1 MDGDSWVMGGPERA
15 SGELHHGCLLSLVQ
29 EQPWQSHLPRAVGKG
44 TQQPIAHAEALGND
58 FPSLS
63 ASGGASITHTASLSQ
78 RDLTG
83 KSAFSL
89 EQLLPPRIFASV
101 KNRA

>member
-1 MDGDSWVMGGPERA
+1 MDGDSCVMGAPERT

-29 EQPWQSHLPRAVGKG
+29 EQPWQSHLPRGLGKG
-44 TQQPIAHAEALGND
+44 TQQPTAHAEALGNY

-78 RDLTG
+78 RDLIG
-83 KSAFSL
+83 KSTFGL
-89 EQLLPPRIFASV
+89 E
-101 KNRA
+101 